1 MTPIIYN
8 LIFGWYRST
17 SGRHRP
23 FPSDFGHLRPFYSLQ
38 NRRIFLRFVG
48 ERRQARGE
56 RESLLPCATRTS
68 SSPVS
73 QVTRKRPKTDA
84 SERKRTISSW
94 SGLLVLLASENP
106 VCSTTE
112 PSGFWYWRSFSD
124 GTQGFQTL
132 ASLLERYWPVSDIGF
147 QTFWSDFKKWVRFR
161 NDILWFQTLIEVDTR
176 QKWKW

>member
-23 FPSDFGHLRPFYSLQ
+23 FPSDFGHLCPFYSLQ

-48 ERRQARGE
+48 GRRQARGE

-94 SGLLVLLASENP
+94 SDFLCFWLRKIPSVLRRNRLVSDTDVHFPTVHRGFRHLRPFLNGIDRFRTSVFRRFGP
-106 VCSTTE
+106 ISK
-112 PSGFWYWRSFSD
+112 SGSVFVTIFSD
-124 GTQGFQTL
+124 
-132 ASLLERYWPVSDIGF
+132 
-147 QTFWSDFKKWVRFR
+147 FR
-161 NDILWFQTLIEVDTR
+161 HL
-176 QKWKW
+176 

>member
-112 PSGFWYWRSFSD
+112 PSGFWYLRSFSD
-124 GTQGFQTL
+124 GFGHLRPFLNGIDRFRTSVFRRFGPISKSGSVFVT
-132 ASLLERYWPVSDIGF
+132 IF
-147 QTFWSDFKKWVRFR
+147 SDFRH
-161 NDILWFQTLIEVDTR
+161 L
-176 QKWKW
+176 